1 MKRFLVF
8 FLFVITTLA
17 NAAEPKTFL
26 PKIFAGWQLQS
37 ADQASDPAKADA
49 VYATL
54 LKEYG
59 FNDFEMAQYVKPDRR
74 LSLKVIRFNDA
85 SGAYGA
91 YTFYRAPEMAA
102 ESIGD
107 QSASNNE
114 RVLFLRGNFLVDARF
129 DHITPMSGG
138 ELREFASSLPAQTGA
153 SANLPSI
160 LNYLP
165 KQNLVANSIKYVS
178 GPVGLSRVT
187 STLPPEQV
195 DFSTGA
201 EIATAQYKT
210 SQGTADLFLVSYP
223 TPAVAAIR
231 LRSIEQWHP
240 GTPGSNQPAVYS
252 KRTGPVVAV
261 LTGPISNDEAQPLLA
276 SVNYDA
282 DVTWNEN
289 TYFDKKN
296 NIGSLLVNIIMLTVI
311 IIGLALVA
319 GLAFGGL
326 RVMARRFFPERA
338 IGRNDEADII
348 RLDIG
353 K

>member
-8 FLFVITTLA
+8 LLFVITTLA
-17 NAAEPKTFL
+17 HAAEPKTFL

-37 ADQASDPAKADA
+37 VDDANDAAKADA

-59 FNDFEMAQYVKPDRR
+59 FNDFESAHYAKPGRT

-91 YTFYRAPEMAA
+91 YTFYRAPEMAP

-114 RVLFLRGNFLVDARF
+114 RVLFLRGNFLVDVRF

-138 ELREFASSLPAQTGA
+138 ELRELASLLPAQTGS

-160 LNYLP
+160 LNYVP
-165 KQNLVANSIKYVS
+165 KANLVPNSIKYVS

-187 STLPPEQV
+187 STFPPEQV

-210 SQGTADLFLVSYP
+210 SQGIADLFLISYP
-223 TPAVAAIR
+223 TPAVAAVR

-240 GTPGSNQPAVYS
+240 ANSGTNAPAVYS

-261 LTGPISNDEAQPLLA
+261 LTGSISNDDAKPLLA

-296 NIGSLLVNIIMLTVI
+296 NLGSLLVNIITLTVI

-319 GLAFGGL
+319 GLAFGGMRL
-326 RVMARRFFPERA
+326 MARKVFPGRA
-338 IGRNDEADII
+338 IGRSDEADII